1 MVGCFDVAIVGDDGE
16 LPTGLLVVG
25 LCDRGLKVV
34 GVFDVGLVDDG
45 FDDDDDVGLD
55 LDGIRELGLRDGFD
69 VVGENTF
76 VIVGKPVVG
85 PEVVGTT
92 VLSDSLGISVGATE
106 GVVVGCNVVGF
117 DAVGF
122 NDVGFLVIGF

>member
-34 GVFDVGLVDDG
+34 GVFDVGLADDG
-45 FDDDDDVGLD
+45 FDDDDVGLD
-55 LDGIRELGLRDGFD
+55 VDGIRELGLKDGFD
-69 VVGENTF
+69 FVGENTF

-85 PEVVGTT
+85 PEEVGTT

-117 DAVGF
+117 
-122 NDVGFLVIGF
+122 NDVGFKVLGDLVIGF